1 MPTDTSKTRR
11 LELILRQIDSL
22 PTIPTVATRLLS
34 LTASD
39 DANARQVTELI
50 AADQVLTAKILA
62 LCRAADRG
70 VREEVVT
77 IDKAVVLL
85 GFNAV
90 RNAVLSIKV
99 FETFESGNGTHGG
112 AEEGGESIDPHTGP
126 DRFDRVAFWRHSLA
140 VGVAAEMIASAHI
153 GAGGQWD
160 LPPTEAFV
168 AGLLHDIG
176 KLALDY
182 VLPKSFARVIEL
194 TDLNQGNIAEFER
207 RIIGLDHHTAGK
219 RIAEQ
224 WQLPHRLQDCMWLH
238 GSSYDT
244 LPKLEHRRLIG
255 LISLADLIV
264 RRHHLGYSGN
274 FTFKQSAEELAGKLG
289 LDMAKIETVAHGLHE
304 EVQRRAHGLGLEDR
318 PSRELFL
325 QSIQQANQVLG
336 RLNNTLER
344 RGRNLTRQ
352 AQVLDAVA
360 AFHAAATPGRS
371 VPDVMNLVA
380 SNAST
385 VLGQGFCA
393 ILHQAGHAESE
404 GSVKAWLICQYSS
417 DGRLVRSQFIEPP
430 PHTPDLTS
438 LEANQPA
445 SVNTMGVLS
454 WIADYL
460 LEAPDLREIR
470 MLPLTCGWGT
480 AAVLL
485 HNQQQLPPPPQ
496 LAALTSTWGAA
507 IAAAG
512 QHDGARRLGEEL
524 ADANRALAEA
534 HDKLLQ
540 SESMARLGEMAAGA
554 AHEMNNPLAVISG
567 RSQLLAMTLPGGS
580 KEQKAAQTIY
590 EQSHR
595 LSDLITS
602 LRLFADPPKVDAKPT
617 DMNQLLDDAIKRARA
632 EHKGDAVRQVD
643 LQIKSKLPP
652 LLVDPGQIGQA
663 LLELISNALQAS
675 PKTGVNVVARVEP
688 IERHLVI
695 QVHDDGVGMDS
706 HTLAHA
712 MDPFFSAKPAGR
724 RVGMGLPRAR
734 QLAASHGGW
743 IELRSTPGEGTTA
756 SLLLSITELAVEAG
770 TA

>member
-22 PTIPTVATRLLS
+22 PTLPVIATRLLS

-39 DANARQVTELI
+39 DSNARQVTELI
-50 AADQVLTAKILA
+50 SADQTLTAKILA
-62 LCRAADRG
+62 LCRQADRG
-70 VREEVVT
+70 VRGEVMTV
-77 IDKAVVLL
+77 DKAVVLL

-99 FETFESGNGTHGG
+99 FETFEPAGRASPGG
-112 AEEGGESIDPHTGP
+112 ADDAP
-126 DRFDRVAFWRHSLA
+126 DADADAAERFDRVNFWRHSLA
-140 VGVAAEMIASAHI
+140 VGIAAEAIAAAHAS
-153 GAGGQWD
+153 GSLEVSPA
-160 LPPTEAFV
+160 EAFV

-182 VLPKSFARVIEL
+182 VLPKSFARVVEL

-219 RIAEQ
+219 RLAEQ
-224 WQLPHRLQDCMWLH
+224 WQLPHRLQDCLWLH
-238 GSSYDT
+238 GSAYES

-255 LISLADLIV
+255 LVSLADLIV

-274 FTFKQSAEELAGKLG
+274 FTFKQSAEDLAAKLG
-289 LDMAKIETVAHGLHE
+289 LDFHRIEPVAQSLHE
-304 EVQRRAHGLGLEDR
+304 ELQRRARGLGLEDR

-336 RLNNTLER
+336 RLNGALER
-344 RGRNLTRQ
+344 RSRNLTRQ
-352 AQVLDAVA
+352 GQILDAIT
-360 AFHAAATPGRS
+360 AFHAAAVPGRS

-380 SNAST
+380 ANAAV
-385 VLGQGFCA
+385 VLGQGFYA
-393 ILHQAGHAESE
+393 LLHQPQSGE
-404 GSVKAWLICQYSS
+404 GGQPWLICQYSP
-417 DGRLVRSQFIEPP
+417 DGRLVRSQYIEPP
-430 PHTPDLTS
+430 PQAPS
-438 LEANQPA
+438 LASLDAGQPV
-445 SVNTMGVLS
+445 SVNQLGILP
-454 WIADYL
+454 WISDYL
-460 LEAPDLREIR
+460 LEAPDLREVR
-470 MLPLTCGWGT
+470 LLPLTCGWGT

-485 HNQQQLPPPPQ
+485 HNQPQLPPWQ
-496 LAALTSTWGAA
+496 QMGALSSTWGAA

-534 HDKLLQ
+534 HDRLLQ

-590 EQSHR
+590 EQAHR

-602 LRLFADPPKVDAKPT
+602 LRLFAEPPKVEARPT
-617 DMNQLLDDAIKRARA
+617 DMNQLLDETVKRARA
-632 EHKGDAVRQVD
+632 EHKGEQPAPVD
-643 LQIKSKLPP
+643 LQIKSKLP
-652 LLVDPGQIGQA
+652 LLSVDAQQISQA
-663 LLELISNALQAS
+663 LLELISNALQAA
-675 PKTGVNVVARVEP
+675 PKLGVHVAARIEP
-688 IERHLVI
+688 IERHLII
-695 QVHDDGVGMDS
+695 QVTDDGVGMDA

-734 QLAASHGGW
+734 QLAAAHGGW
-743 IELRSTPGEGTTA
+743 IELRSTLGEGTLA
-756 SLLLSITELAVEAG
+756 ALVLPLDELAVENKPS
-770 TA
+770 